1 MVCEVTGLAN
11 DIKQRIVLDGE
22 QEYNRALAEARR
34 NLKTLR
40 SELKAETAELGANAT
55 AQQKNEAKVKSL
67 QKQIKEQ
74 EKVVKTYQEA
84 LAEVREKYADN
95 EDAIAKWEQKLNDAR
110 TTLANMKNSL
120 EDTGKGMEKIGDSAQ
135 LSVIAANSLA
145 DSLGKV
151 ADAGSMISSA
161 LEEAFKGI
169 VGRIKDTI
177 TEVWESVI
185 DLAARSNNIVDLA
198 GFWNTDPTKIQ
209 QWAGAV
215 SYASASLEDI
225 SNLVTKINAAD
236 AKKVAELTGVS
247 KENYE
252 DQWEYAMQVMNAMSE
267 MTTKNRNNAAFEIFG
282 GRQATKA
289 FDLLN
294 DWDKVLEHLEQ
305 FDAENGGF
313 GLTEEQ
319 LSNMSDLYD
328 KVNGLKASWQS
339 LKDMATVELFG
350 DLSLNV
356 TGNLQ
361 NIVDAFKEYFDAED
375 DAGRAAALQKIKD
388 NIVEIFTNIR
398 DAINE
403 GLSMLGKLAEELKSS
418 DDSSVRALGEILD
431 KIVQAL
437 QWFADPANW
446 QEVVR
451 AFEAII
457 GVWATGKITAAL
469 GNIGRFAGGVG
480 TILQWFR
487 GGSNGGNNATT
498 EGTSVG
504 LKDFFTTMFPGISNG
519 LIKGASSLA
528 AFDPTGVMSLL
539 PSVLSDQTV
548 LLRTLRNG
556 GSFDEAASA
565 SWETIKAS
573 AVEGTHNFTKYFTED
588 LPNAFWNAL
597 GITPEEF
604 NTFFT
609 RRDQNADAAER
620 LATGADWRLSYQ
632 QGYESNYYNPNMP
645 NIPADAWT
653 NQNQLTSSDI
663 SDFRGLP
670 AQMLKAV
677 ASGAASGAAAGVSGI
692 SVNLDGQKVGVLVA
706 PYVSEE
712 IARDIP

>member
-1 MVCEVTGLAN
+1 MAN

-40 SELKAETAELGANAT
+40 SELKAETAELGSNAT

-120 EDTGKGMEKIGDSAQ
+120 EDTGKGMEKIGDNAQ

-151 ADAGSMISSA
+151 ADAGSMISGA

-209 QWAGAV
+209 KWAGAV

-225 SNLVTKINAAD
+225 SSLVTKINAAD
-236 AKKVAELTGVS
+236 AEKVAELTGVS
-247 KENYE
+247 NVNYD
-252 DQWEYAMQVMNAMSE
+252 DQWEYAMQVMNALSE

-282 GRQATKA
+282 GKQATKA

-305 FDAENGGF
+305 FDSEHGGF

-328 KVNGLKASWQS
+328 KVNGLKQSWQS

-350 DLSLNV
+350 DLALNV

-361 NIVDAFKEYFDAED
+361 NIVDAFKDYFAADNDED
-375 DAGRAAALQKIKD
+375 REAALDVIKES
-388 NIVEIFTNIR
+388 VVQIFEGIR
-398 DAINE
+398 DAVDE
-403 GLSMLGKLAEELKSS
+403 GLKLLGDLSEKLKSS
-418 DDSSVRALGEILD
+418 EDSSVRALGEILD

-446 QEVVR
+446 QEVVK

-469 GNIGRFAGGVG
+469 GNIGRFAGGIG

-487 GGSNGGNNATT
+487 GNNNGGGNGGNGGTGGTGGGGLGTWLAATFPSLATKLSGATT
-498 EGTSVG
+498 A
-504 LKDFFTTMFPGISNG
+504 L
-519 LIKGASSLA
+519 AS
-528 AFDPTGVMSLL
+528 FDPTGLMSLL

-548 LLRTLRNG
+548 FGRYLRNG
-556 GSFDEAASA
+556 ASFGDAASA
-565 SWETIKAS
+565 SWDTIKAS
-573 AVEGTHNFTKYFTED
+573 AGEGLGNFAKYFTED
-588 LPNAFWNAL
+588 LPNAFWNAM
-597 GITPEEF
+597 GITPEDF
-604 NTFFT
+604 NNFFT
-609 RRDQNADAAER
+609 RRDQNQDAAER
-620 LATGADWRLSYQ
+620 LPTGADWRSPYQ
-632 QGYESNYYNPNMP
+632 QGYENNYYNPNMAYV
-645 NIPADAWT
+645 PADAWT
-653 NQNQLTSSDI
+653 NQKNLTSEDLS
-663 SDFRGLP
+663 SFRGLP
-670 AQMLKAV
+670 AQMVKAV
-677 ASGAASGAAAGVSGI
+677 ASGAAAGVSGI
-692 SVNLDGQKVGVLVA
+692 VVNLDGEKVGMLVA
-706 PYVSEE
+706 PYVSES

>member
-247 KENYE
+247 NENYE

-289 FDLLN
+289 FDILN

-350 DLSLNV
+350 DLALNV

-504 LKDFFTTMFPGISNG
+504 LKDFITTMFPGISNG

-548 LLRTLRNG
+548 LLRILRNG

-653 NQNQLTSSDI
+653 NQNQQTSGDI

>member
-110 TTLANMKNSL
+110 ATLANMKNSL

-247 KENYE
+247 NENYE

-305 FDAENGGF
+305 FDAENGGY

-328 KVNGLKASWQS
+328 KVNGLKQSWQS

-469 GNIGRFAGGVG
+469 GNIGRFAGGIG

-487 GGSNGGNNATT
+487 GSGTEKAAETAGTELLTAAGSGIAT
-498 EGTSVG
+498 G
-504 LKDFFTTMFPGISNG
+504 FPA
-519 LIKGASSLA
+519 KMA
-528 AFDPTGVMSLL
+528 
-539 PSVLSDQTV
+539 
-548 LLRTLRNG
+548 
-556 GSFDEAASA
+556 
-565 SWETIKAS
+565 
-573 AVEGTHNFTKYFTED
+573 
-588 LPNAFWNAL
+588 NAL
-597 GITPEEF
+597 TSNLGLSLISAMLGYPMIDKLVSGD
-604 NTFFT
+604 T
-609 RRDQNADAAER
+609 RTADEIQKQTMEIIGGKDIVDIYEKIQSQG
-620 LATGADWRLSYQ
+620 LAKQVIDNPDWRPSYQ
-632 QGYESNYYNPNMP
+632 QGFQNNYYNPNMSYV
-645 NIPADAWT
+645 PADAWT

>member
-151 ADAGSMISSA
+151 ADAGSMISGA

-177 TEVWESVI
+177 TEVLESVI

-225 SNLVTKINAAD
+225 SSLVTKINAAD

-247 KENYE
+247 NENYE

-319 LSNMSDLYD
+319 LQNMSDLYD
-328 KVNGLKASWQS
+328 KVNGLKQSWQS

-398 DAINE
+398 DATNE
-403 GLSMLGKLAEELKSS
+403 GLSMLGKLAEELKNS

-487 GGSNGGNNATT
+487 GGNNGGNNATT

-504 LKDFFTTMFPGISNG
+504 LKDFITTMFPGISNG

>member
-151 ADAGSMISSA
+151 ADAGSMISGA
-161 LEEAFKGI
+161 LEDAFKGI

-177 TEVWESVI
+177 SEVWESVI

-225 SNLVTKINAAD
+225 SSLVTKINAGDAD
-236 AKKVAELTGVS
+236 KIAELTGVS
-247 KENYE
+247 DENYQ
-252 DQWEYAMQVMNAMSE
+252 DRWEYAMAVMDAMHR
-267 MTTKNRNNAAFEIFG
+267 MTTENRNNAAFEIFG

-294 DWDKVLEHLEQ
+294 DWDNVLEHLEQ

-339 LKDMATVELFG
+339 LKDMATVRLFG
-350 DLSLNV
+350 DLALNV

-361 NIVDAFKEYFDAED
+361 NIVDAFKDYFAADNAED
-375 DAGRAAALQKIKD
+375 REAALDVIKES
-388 NIVEIFTNIR
+388 IVQIFENIR
-398 DAINE
+398 DAVDE
-403 GLSMLGKLAEELKSS
+403 GLKLLGDLAEELKSS
-418 DDSSVRALGEILD
+418 EDSSVRALGEILD
-431 KIVQAL
+431 KLVQTL
-437 QWFADPANW
+437 QWFAKPENW
-446 QEVVR
+446 QEIVK

-480 TILQWFR
+480 TILQWFKGKGAESAAAEAAQAT
-487 GGSNGGNNATT
+487 GGGGGL
-498 EGTSVG
+498 GTWLAG
-504 LKDFFTTMFPGISNG
+504 LFPG
-519 LIKGASSLA
+519 LATKVTGATA
-528 AFDPTGVMSLL
+528 ALGTFDPTGLMSLL
-539 PSVLSDQTV
+539 PSVLSDQTTFG
-548 LLRTLRNG
+548 RWLRNG
-556 GSFDEAASA
+556 ASFGDAASA

-573 AVEGTHNFTKYFTED
+573 AVEGTHNFAKYFTED

-620 LATGADWRLSYQ
+620 LETGADWRPGYQ

-653 NQNQLTSSDI
+653 NQNNITSEDLS
-663 SDFRGLP
+663 SFRGLP
-670 AQMLKAV
+670 AQMLQAV
-677 ASGAASGAAAGVSGI
+677 ASGAAAGVSGI
-692 SVNLDGQKVGVLVA
+692 TVNLDGQKVGVLVA
-706 PYVSEE
+706 PWVSQE

>member
-177 TEVWESVI
+177 SEVWESVI

-247 KENYE
+247 NENYE
-252 DQWEYAMQVMNAMSE
+252 DQWEYAVQVMNAMSE
-267 MTTKNRNNAAFEIFG
+267 MTTENRNNAAFEIFG

-294 DWDKVLEHLEQ
+294 DWETVLEHLDQ
-305 FDAENGGF
+305 FDAENGGY

-319 LSNMSDLYD
+319 LQNMSDLYD
-328 KVNGLKASWQS
+328 KVNGLKQSWQS

>member
-177 TEVWESVI
+177 SEVWESVI

-247 KENYE
+247 NENYE
-252 DQWEYAMQVMNAMSE
+252 DQWEYAVQVMNAMSE
-267 MTTKNRNNAAFEIFG
+267 MTTENRNNAAFEIFG

-294 DWDKVLEHLEQ
+294 DWETVLEHLDQ
-305 FDAENGGF
+305 FDAENGGY

-319 LSNMSDLYD
+319 LQNMSDLYD
-328 KVNGLKASWQS
+328 KVNGLKQSWQS

-556 GSFDEAASA
+556 GGFDEAASA

>member
-1 MVCEVTGLAN
+1 MAN

-67 QKQIKEQ
+67 QKQIREQ

-151 ADAGSMISSA
+151 ADAGSMISGA

-198 GFWNTDPTKIQ
+198 GFWNTNPAKIQ

-215 SYASASLEDI
+215 SFASASLEDI

-247 KENYE
+247 NENYE

-294 DWDKVLEHLEQ
+294 DWDQVLEHLEQ

-328 KVNGLKASWQS
+328 KVNGLKQSWQS

-350 DLSLNV
+350 DLALNV

-487 GGSNGGNNATT
+487 GKGSGDGTQAPT
-498 EGTSVG
+498 GTSTGGGG
-504 LKDFFTTMFPGISNG
+504 LGTWLTGLFPGLTAKVTNA
-519 LIKGASSLA
+519 ASALGT
-528 AFDPTGVMSLL
+528 FDPTGLMSLI
-539 PSVLSDQTV
+539 PSVLSDQTTFG
-548 LLRTLRNG
+548 RWLRNG
-556 GSFDEAASA
+556 ASLGDAANA

-573 AVEGTHNFTKYFTED
+573 AGEGLGNFTDYFVKDIPNAVWGAIGVKDAED
-588 LPNAFWNAL
+588 LGFKMSAGAENAQRAIFGGNDDTSAWIPSDDDLMRAQMNAAL
-597 GITPEEF
+597 NGNWSDT
-604 NTFFT
+604 
-609 RRDQNADAAER
+609 
-620 LATGADWRLSYQ
+620 W
-632 QGYESNYYNPNMP
+632 M
-645 NIPADAWT
+645 
-653 NQNQLTSSDI
+653 NQNNGLTSSDI

-692 SVNLDGQKVGVLVA
+692 TVNLDGQKVGVLVA
-706 PYVSEE
+706 HYVSEE

>member
-151 ADAGSMISSA
+151 ADAGSMISGA

-177 TEVWESVI
+177 TEVLESVI

-225 SNLVTKINAAD
+225 SSLVTKINAAD

-247 KENYE
+247 NENYE

-319 LSNMSDLYD
+319 LQNMSDLYD
-328 KVNGLKASWQS
+328 KVNGLKQSWQS

-403 GLSMLGKLAEELKSS
+403 GLSMLGKLAEELKNS

-487 GGSNGGNNATT
+487 GGNNGGNNATT

-504 LKDFFTTMFPGISNG
+504 LKDFITTMFPGISNG

-653 NQNQLTSSDI
+653 NQNNITSEDLS
-663 SDFRGLP
+663 SFRGLP
-670 AQMLKAV
+670 AQMLQAV
-677 ASGAASGAAAGVSGI
+677 ASGAAAGVSGI
-692 SVNLDGQKVGVLVA
+692 TVNLDGQKVGVLVA

>member
-1 MVCEVTGLAN
+1 MAN

-40 SELKAETAELGANAT
+40 SELKAETAELGSNAT

-74 EKVVKTYQEA
+74 EKVVRTYQQA
-84 LAEVREKYADN
+84 LSEVREKYSDN

-120 EDTGKGMEKIGDSAQ
+120 EDTGKGMQSVGDNAQ
-135 LSVIAANSLA
+135 LSVIATNSLA

-151 ADAGSMISSA
+151 AEAGSMISGA

-177 TEVWESVI
+177 AEVWESVI

-225 SNLVTKINAAD
+225 SNLVTKINAGD
-236 AKKVAELTGVS
+236 AKKIAELTGVS
-247 KENYE
+247 NENYQ
-252 DQWEYAMQVMNAMSE
+252 DQWEYAMQVMNAMSQMSTE
-267 MTTKNRNNAAFEIFG
+267 ARNNTAFEIFG

-294 DWDKVLEHLEQ
+294 DWDKVLEHLGQ

-319 LSNMSDLYD
+319 LNNMSDLYD
-328 KVNGLKASWQS
+328 KVNGLKRSWQS

-350 DLSLNV
+350 DLALNI

-361 NIVDAFKEYFDAED
+361 NIVDAFKEYFQADD
-375 DAGRAAALQKIKD
+375 DAGRATALQKIKD
-388 NIVEIFTNIR
+388 NIVEIFTNIK
-398 DAINE
+398 DAIEE
-403 GLSMLGKLAEELKSS
+403 GLKLLGELAEELKSS
-418 DDSSVRALGEILD
+418 DDASVRALGEILD
-431 KIVQAL
+431 KVVQSL
-437 QWFADPANW
+437 QWFADPAHW

-457 GVWATGKITAAL
+457 GVWATGKIVSAL
-469 GNIGRFAGGVG
+469 GHIGQFASGIG
-480 TILQWFR
+480 TIMQWFR
-487 GGSNGGNNATT
+487 GKGTGDGTPAPTGTTTGGGGL
-498 EGTSVG
+498 GTWLTG
-504 LKDFFTTMFPGISNG
+504 LFPG
-519 LIKGASSLA
+519 LA
-528 AFDPTGVMSLL
+528 TKVTNVTSALGTFDPTGLMSLL
-539 PSVLSDQTV
+539 PSVLSDQTTFG
-548 LLRTLRNG
+548 RWLRNG
-556 GSFDEAASA
+556 ASLGDAANA

-588 LPNAFWNAL
+588 LPNAFWTAL

-609 RRDQNADAAER
+609 RRDQNADASER
-620 LATGADWRLSYQ
+620 LATGADWRPGYQ

-653 NQNQLTSSDI
+653 NKNELTSEDLS
-663 SDFRGLP
+663 SFRGLP
-670 AQMLKAV
+670 AEMSKAI
-677 ASGAASGAAAGVSGI
+677 ASGAAAGVSGI
-692 SVNLDGQKVGVLVA
+692 SVLLDGQRVGELVA
-706 PYVSEE
+706 QYVSEA